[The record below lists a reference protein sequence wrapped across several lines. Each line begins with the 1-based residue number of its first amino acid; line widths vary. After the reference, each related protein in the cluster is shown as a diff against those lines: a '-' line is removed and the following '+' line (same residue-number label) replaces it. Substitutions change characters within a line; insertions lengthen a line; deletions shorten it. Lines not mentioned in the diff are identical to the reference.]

1 MLKGVLRLFSFVL
14 ITFLLFTGCSEYNKA
29 LKSPD
34 LNYKLEVAKKYYDRQ
49 DYIRAYPL
57 FEELLN
63 LYRGTAKSQE
73 VYYYYAMTHYGMEDY
88 ILAAYHFKNFSTT
101 FPQSEKAEECAY
113 LAAYC
118 YYLDSPR
125 YSLDQ
130 SSTNKAINELQLFI
144 NTHPGSA
151 RVDTATVYI
160 DKLRDK
166 LEQKS
171 FEIGKQYLKIGDYKS
186 AIFALDNTLNDYPDT
201 EFREEALYLQ
211 IRANYLLAANSV
223 DYKKEERY
231 ENATRAYQNF
241 IRWFPESNWKKDA
254 DKLNDKINSDLEEFR
269 NQEQL

>member
-1 MLKGVLRLFSFVL
+1 MLKGRIRSFSFILAFTYVL
-14 ITFLLFTGCSEYNKA
+14 LGCSEYNKA

-49 DYIRAYPL
+49 DYVRAYPL

-63 LYRGTAKSQE
+63 LYRGTTKSQE

-88 ILAAYHFKNFSTT
+88 ILAAYHFKNFRNT
-101 FPQSEKAEECAY
+101 FPQSDKAEECAY

-144 NTHPGSA
+144 NQHPASPK
-151 RVDTATVYI
+151 VDTATVYI

-166 LEQKS
+166 LERKS

-201 EFREEALYLQ
+201 EYREEALYLQ
-211 IRANYLLAANSV
+211 LRANYLLAANSV

-231 ENATRAYQNF
+231 ENAKRAYDTF
-241 IRWFPESNWKKDA
+241 KRWYPESEWQKDA
-254 DKLNDKINSDLEEFR
+254 NKLKEKIDSDLEEFR

>member
-1 MLKGVLRLFSFVL
+1 MFKGPFRIFSFVL
-14 ITFLLFTGCSEYNKA
+14 LFSFILPSCSEYNKA

-34 LNYKLEVAKKYYDRQ
+34 LNYKLEVTKKYYDRQ
-49 DYIRAYPL
+49 DYVRAYPL

-63 LYRGTAKSQE
+63 LYRGTTKSQE

-88 ILAAYHFKNFSTT
+88 ILAAYHFKNFKNT

-130 SSTNKAINELQLFI
+130 SSTNKAINEMQLFI
-144 NTHPGSA
+144 NQHPGSN

-166 LEQKS
+166 LERKS

-186 AIFALDNTLNDYPDT
+186 AIFALENTLNDYPDT

-211 IRANYLLAANSV
+211 LRANYLLAVNSV
-223 DYKKEERY
+223 DNKKEERY
-231 ENATRAYQNF
+231 ENATRACDTF
-241 IRWFPESNWKKDA
+241 IRWYPESDWRKDA
-254 DKLNDKINSDLEEFR
+254 DKLKERIESDLIELR

>member
-1 MLKGVLRLFSFVL
+1 MFRGRYRFFSFGLMLFLVL
-14 ITFLLFTGCSEYNKA
+14 SGCSEYNKA

-34 LNYKLEVAKKYYDRQ
+34 LGYKMEVAKEYYERQ
-49 DYIRAYPL
+49 DYVRAYPL

-63 LYRGTAKSQE
+63 LYRGTSKSQE

-88 ILAAYHFKNFSTT
+88 ILAAYHFKNFKNT

-130 SSTNKAINELQLFI
+130 SSTNKAITELQLFI
-144 NTHPGSA
+144 NQHPGSN

-160 DKLRDK
+160 DLLRDK
-166 LEQKS
+166 LERKS

-186 AIFALDNTLNDYPDT
+186 AIFALDNTLNDFPDT
-201 EFREEALYLQ
+201 EFREEAVYLQ
-211 IRANYLLAANSV
+211 LRANYLLAVNSV

-231 ENATRAYQNF
+231 ENAIRAYDTF
-241 IRWFPESNWKKDA
+241 IRWYPESDWRKDA
-254 DKLNDKINSDLEEFR
+254 DKIRERIKDELTEFR